1 MGGERKSLWTGL
13 VVDPQRE
20 VDRAMRLL
28 TEHSDV
34 WGVAVKERSRWNGTD
49 NVRADVVISCKRC
62 RASTRESALARGY
75 PARRKR
81 EESGLALF
89 KVRDRL

>member
-13 VVDPQRE
+13 VVKPQRE

-49 NVRADVVISCKRC
+49 NVRADVVI
-62 RASTRESALARGY
+62 
-75 PARRKR
+75 
-81 EESGLALF
+81 
-89 KVRDRL
+89 